1 MPRRSTNVP
10 LLATKPLEGSTK
22 PHEAPRRNPKPHE
35 APRRPTI
42 LPEGARSPSKV
53 HEVSTDNGL
62 AVGMAFFSFAA
73 LELEML

>member
-10 LLATKPLEGSTK
+10 LLATKPLKGSTK
-22 PHEAPRRNPKPHE
+22 PHEAPRRNPKP
-35 APRRPTI
+35 PTI
-42 LPEGARSPSKV
+42 LPEHARSPSKV